1 MFPTTHVRTACPCL
15 TAHWTTSL
23 PYQPNNVA
31 FKRLTG
37 RVSCKAF
44 GVQQLNEGKAL
55 LKKRGSEIASDLRG
69 TCIYLVGMMGSGKST
84 IGQTL
89 AEAVGYHFF
98 DSDKLIE
105 KAAGDGRTVSQL
117 MEEEDEES
125 FRDVET
131 EVLKQLSCM
140 GRLVV
145 ATGDGIV
152 LRPMNWSYLRHGVT
166 VWLDVPV
173 EALATTAADAG
184 EKPRLLLGQVPD
196 ASSPDQAVEKFSD
209 ILKIR
214 EPFYADSDA
223 TVSLQKVASRT
234 GLGGVES
241 LTPTMVALEVLEEID
256 KLIIRRK

>member
-1 MFPTTHVRTACPCL
+1 MQTKSRSTLRPSPESH
-15 TAHWTTSL
+15 
-23 PYQPNNVA
+23 Q
-31 FKRLTG
+31 G

-44 GVQQLNEGKAL
+44 GVQQMDEAKAL
-55 LKKRGSEIASDLRG
+55 LKKRGSEIARNLRG

-125 FRDVET
+125 FRNVET

-145 ATGDGIV
+145 ATGDGVV

-173 EALATTAADAG
+173 EALATTTAGDAG
-184 EKPRLLLGQVPD
+184 EKPRPLLGQVPD
-196 ASSPDQAVEKFSD
+196 ASSPGQKFSD

-223 TVSLQKVASRT
+223 TVSLQKVASRI

>member
-1 MFPTTHVRTACPCL
+1 MHQLSHAPC
-15 TAHWTTSL
+15 A
-23 PYQPNNVA
+23 VA
-31 FKRLTG
+31 FREGQLPRAAEHATLVAG
-37 RVSCKAF
+37 RRPGSVLCKAF
-44 GVQQLNEGKAL
+44 GVQQDDEGKVL
-55 LKKRGSEIASDLRG
+55 LKKRGSEIARDLRG
-69 TCIYLVGMMGSGKST
+69 TCIYLVGMTGSGKSK

-117 MEEEDEES
+117 MEEEDEKS

-152 LRPMNWSYLRHGVT
+152 LRPFNWSYLRHGVT

-173 EALATTAADAG
+173 EALAIRVGEAG
-184 EKPRLLLGQVPD
+184 EKSQPMLGQTTD
-196 ASSPDQAVEKFSD
+196 ASTQGQAVEKLSD
-209 ILKIR
+209 ILKTR

-223 TVSLQKVASRT
+223 TVSFQKVASQI
-234 GLGGVES
+234 GLDGVDS
-241 LTPTMVALEVLEEID
+241 LTPTMVALEVLEEIN
-256 KLIIRRK
+256 KLIIHRR

>member
-1 MFPTTHVRTACPCL
+1 
-15 TAHWTTSL
+15 
-23 PYQPNNVA
+23 
-31 FKRLTG
+31 
-37 RVSCKAF
+37 
-44 GVQQLNEGKAL
+44 
-55 LKKRGSEIASDLRG
+55 
-69 TCIYLVGMMGSGKST
+69 MMGSGKSA

-105 KAAGDGRTVSQL
+105 KAAGDGRTVFQML
-117 MEEEDEES
+117 EEEEDEKA

-173 EALATTAADAG
+173 EALANRVINAG
-184 EKPRLLLGQVPD
+184 EQCWSLSGSTTS
-196 ASSPDQAVEKFSD
+196 SSPYDQAVEMLTD
-209 ILKIR
+209 ILKHR
-214 EPFYADSDA
+214 ESFYADSDA
-223 TVSLQKVASRT
+223 TVSFQKLVSQT
-234 GLGGVES
+234 GLDGVDS
-241 LTPTMVALEVLEEID
+241 LTPTMLALEVLEEID
-256 KLIIRRK
+256 KLIKHKRH